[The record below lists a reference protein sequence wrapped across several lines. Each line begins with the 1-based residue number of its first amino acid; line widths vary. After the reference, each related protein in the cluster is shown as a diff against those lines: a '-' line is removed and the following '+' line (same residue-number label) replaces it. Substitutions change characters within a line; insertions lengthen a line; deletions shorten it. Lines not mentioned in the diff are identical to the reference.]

1 MISGLPGEQDQPRLD
16 RRLQELLPR
25 RPPEGRLEAHD
36 RAQEDLR
43 DHVMIKIKNMIIDPC
58 E

>member
-1 MISGLPGEQDQPRLD
+1 MFSGLPGEQDQPCLD

-36 RAQEDLR
+36 RAQEDIR
-43 DHVMIKIKNMIIDPC
+43 NHVIIMRSEMIIDP
-58 E
+58 

>member
-1 MISGLPGEQDQPRLD
+1 MFSGLPGEQDQPRLD

-36 RAQEDLR
+36 RAQEDIR
-43 DHVMIKIKNMIIDPC
+43 NHVMVMIQNMIIDP
-58 E
+58 